1 MRASISASG
10 SWKRTRLPRRSAF
23 AMSGDSLVLDTSVVI
38 DILGGDARA
47 AELVQGSLVYV
58 SVITR
63 VELLSTAKPRTHS
76 PEAAVAFLADCK
88 VVQFTPEI
96 QDLTI
101 RLRKSYK
108 MKLPDAAIAATA
120 LWLNANLLTADEA
133 FAKAGKEVSVLIYER

>member
-1 MRASISASG
+1 M
-10 SWKRTRLPRRSAF
+10 
-23 AMSGDSLVLDTSVVI
+23 LDTSVII

-63 VELLSTAKPRTHS
+63 VELLSVAKPRIHS
-76 PEAAVAFLADCK
+76 LEAAMAFLADCK
-88 VVQFTPEI
+88 LVQFTPEI
-96 QDLTI
+96 QDITV

-120 LWLNANLLTADEA
+120 LWLNMSLIPADEA
-133 FAKAGKEVSVLIYER
+133 FVKAGKEVSVVIYER